1 MTIKVLV
8 VDDSALMRSLL
19 SEVINSAPDL
29 EVVGVAPDPIAAREM
44 IKTLNPDVLTLDIEM
59 PRMDGLDFLARLMRL
74 RPMPVVMISSLTKR
88 GSEATLQA
96 LELGAVDF
104 LPKPKLDLP
113 AGIEAYRVEICDKIR
128 AACSARLQSRGAAA
142 ASMGASSLQRE
153 LSAPVPGSSGGLPER
168 VLQERLVLIG
178 ASTGGTEAIKE
189 VLCSLPAQ
197 MPGILLVQHMPEM
210 FTASFAKRLDG
221 LCRVRVKEAE
231 HGERVMPGTA
241 YLAPGHSHLSV
252 RRAAGGYVCELAQSE
267 PVNRHRPAVDVLFHS
282 AASQVGAHGVGV
294 ILTGMG
300 KDGAQG
306 LLAMHK
312 AGAWT
317 IGQDQDS
324 CVVYGMPREAAS
336 IGALDEVVSLKDVG
350 QRVLARLRGGER
362 RGKV

>member
-1 MTIKVLV
+1 MPIKVLV
-8 VDDSALMRSLL
+8 VDDSALMRSVL

-29 EVVGVAPDPIAAREM
+29 KVVGAAPDPIVARDM

-59 PRMDGLDFLARLMRL
+59 PKMDGLDFLARLMRL

-104 LPKPKLDLP
+104 VPKPKLD
-113 AGIEAYRVEICDKIR
+113 AVGGIENYRVEICDKVR
-128 AACSARLQSRGAAA
+128 AAYSARPRV
-142 ASMGASSLQRE
+142 SM
-153 LSAPVPGSSGGLPER
+153 APSVPLKPLMYEPSGPSGSISGGLPER
-168 VLQERLVLIG
+168 VLHDRLVLIG

-189 VLCSLPAQ
+189 VLCSLPEQ
-197 MPGILLVQHMPEM
+197 MPGILIVQHMPEM

-221 LCRVRVKEAE
+221 LCRLRVKEAE
-231 HGERVMPGTA
+231 HGEKVLPGTV

-252 RRAAGGYVCELAQSE
+252 RRSTGAYVCELSQTE
-267 PVNRHRPAVDVLFHS
+267 PVNRHRPAVDVLFNS
-282 AASQVGAHGVGV
+282 AASQVGANALGV

-306 LLAMHK
+306 LLAMRQ

-324 CVVYGMPREAAS
+324 CVVYGMPREAAA
-336 IGALDEVVSLKDVG
+336 IGALEDVAPLKDVG
-350 QRVLARLRGGER
+350 QRVISRLRGAER
-362 RGKV
+362 RSVKT